1 MMDHIRETEYIQSL
15 SPEERKTYKKKRYD
29 NFSYINDSSDKK
41 HIANV
46 YKKYSENDENVKR
59 KRKEFAVNDEKTTFM
74 KEWCKNNNNDICVCP
89 SDSKKYD
96 QKEWNNKC
104 DSSFTQDASLGDRYN
119 YFLKCLFLKC

>member
-29 NFSYINDSSDKK
+29 NFSYINDSRDKK

-59 KRKEFAVNDEKTTFM
+59 KR
-74 KEWCKNNNNDICVCP
+74 
-89 SDSKKYD
+89 
-96 QKEWNNKC
+96 
-104 DSSFTQDASLGDRYN
+104 
-119 YFLKCLFLKC
+119 